1 MLACEV
7 WLKKVR
13 GEPVHRVPL
22 LLYLM
27 TVGEGCMTK
36 HKDEVYGTI
45 RWNLAGGSGLKEEKD
60 GGAAMNETL
69 WMCDQMRAGQVYT
82 RKIFDTEAEA
92 QAFMQKM
99 MQAEP
104 DAMFNVEAIQARQ
117 VWN

>member
-1 MLACEV
+1 M
-7 WLKKVR
+7 
-13 GEPVHRVPL
+13 HRVPL
-22 LLYLM
+22 LFYL
-27 TVGEGCMTK
+27 TGCGGEMTK
-36 HKDEVYGTI
+36 RKDEMYGTI
-45 RWNLAGGSGLKEEKD
+45 RWNLSLNPGFTEGKH

-69 WMCDQMRAGQVYT
+69 WMCDQMRAGRLYT

-104 DAMFNVEAIQARQ
+104 DAMFNVEAVKAQQ

>member
-1 MLACEV
+1 M
-7 WLKKVR
+7 
-13 GEPVHRVPL
+13 HRVPL
-22 LLYLM
+22 LFYQIA
-27 TVGEGCMTK
+27 ECERDMTK

-45 RWNLAGGSGLKEEKD
+45 RWNLGTGFGLSEEKD
-60 GGAAMNETL
+60 RGAAMNETL
-69 WMCDQMRAGQVYT
+69 WMCDQMRAGRLYT

-104 DAMFNVEAIQARQ
+104 DAMFNVEAVQAQQ